1 MRPRLRFHIIIALTL
16 AVAVL
21 SCVQLRASAAAD
33 IPTPQQFLGF
43 RVGEDKKLARWEKIV
58 EYMRVIANG
67 SDRVRLS
74 ELGKTTNNN
83 PLILLEISSAESIK
97 NLDHL
102 KQLERKLYFQG
113 GAPTDAERDEIFR
126 SGKAVVFVSCNI
138 HSTEIGSSQ
147 MVLELVHRLA
157 TEDSPLVKKI
167 LDNVIF
173 LLVPSLNPDGQII
186 VTDWYNKNVGTE
198 YEASPLPW
206 LYHPYI
212 GHDNNRDMYMF
223 TQKESQLTARVLWHD
238 WFPSVWLD
246 EHQMGSQ
253 GARIFVMPATDP
265 INQNVHPLIYR
276 WNGILG
282 QSQAAALEAAGK
294 EGIIYNSTY
303 TNFWQGAMAWS
314 GWWHNQVGLLTE
326 VASARIASP
335 IEQRKA
341 QAGRA
346 AAPAPEE
353 DFQAQQ
359 RRQMENPN
367 EPLPPPRDITPRT
380 EYPRPWM
387 GGKWTLRDIVDYEL
401 IATMALLETA
411 ADHREQLLKQI
422 YEVNRA
428 TVEAGAKGDPAA
440 IIIPVEKQHDPRE
453 AAHLVERL
461 QMAGVEVSRAEAEF
475 EADDKK
481 YAAGT
486 FVIPMNQ
493 VFARYAKD
501 LLEKQTYPEVRR
513 SPNSPPEPPYDVTA
527 WSLGMQMGVET
538 VFAKKPL
545 PESAKLSRL
554 AAAPKLAGEVRGDGN
569 RFSFDYAGAD
579 SAIAVNRLLK
589 GGVQTDIVLLSANEK
604 PRVSG
609 VGAPREL
616 LQALSRDLG
625 IVIQTAGA
633 AGGKP
638 GKSAK
643 QADKSATQPDK
654 SAKQPDRSATP
665 PEKSATQPDK
675 MLPVSSLRLRAPR
688 IGLYQSWTSNMDEGW
703 TRWVLEQYEF
713 PYTTLHNADI
723 KAGKLREKFDA
734 IILPDQQPRD
744 ILTGYD
750 FKTVRAEYRGG
761 IGDEGLEALRQFIHE
776 GGTLI
781 AMGASCDLMIDKF
794 PIPVRNLKRGLTRD
808 QHFAPGTIVRVQ
820 VDNTHPLGLGM
831 PSESYGFY
839 NNSPF
844 FSLVEGFSSQKAS
857 VVARYPNSDVVASG
871 WLKGEELMA
880 GRAAVISV
888 EMNPGR
894 IVLFGLRP
902 QHRAQTHA
910 TFSMLFNVI
919 YSAAAEA
926 VSARVSSAQGG
937 DD

>member
-1 MRPRLRFHIIIALTL
+1 MLSRRVSATFGIL
-16 AVAVL
+16 VVL
-21 SCVQLRASAAAD
+21 SVLLFVPQRRVFAGAD
-33 IPTPQQFLGF
+33 EIPTPEKFLGF

-58 EYMRVIANG
+58 EYTRIVANLSG
-67 SDRVRLS
+67 RVRFR

-83 PLILLEISSAESIK
+83 PFILLEISAPDTIK
-97 NLDHL
+97 NLDRF

-113 GAPTDAERDEIFR
+113 GAPTDADRDEIFH
-126 SGKAVVFVSCNI
+126 SGKAVVLVTCNI

-157 TEDSPLVKKI
+157 TEESPLVNKI

-198 YEASPLPW
+198 YESSPLPW
-206 LYHPYI
+206 LYHPYV

-223 TQKESQLTARVLWHD
+223 TQKESQLAARLLWHD

-282 QSQAAALEAAGK
+282 QAQAAALETAGK

-326 VASARIASP
+326 VASVRVASP

-341 QAGRA
+341 QPGRTA
-346 AAPAPEE
+346 TPVPEE
-353 DFQAQQ
+353 DFQTQQ
-359 RRQMENPN
+359 RRQMENPT

-411 ADHREQLLKQI
+411 ADQRESLLKQI

-428 TVEAGAKGDPAA
+428 TVEAGTKGDPAA
-440 IIIPVEKQHDPRE
+440 VVIPVDKQHDSRE
-453 AAHLVERL
+453 ACHLVERL
-461 QMAGVEVSRAEAEF
+461 QMAGVEVSRADAEF
-475 EADDKK
+475 EADGKK

-501 LLEKQTYPEVRR
+501 LLEKQSYPEVRR
-513 SPNSPPEPPYDVTA
+513 SPNSPPELPYDVTA

-538 VFAKKPL
+538 RFIKKPL
-545 PESAKLSRL
+545 PPGMKLTKL
-554 AAAPKLAGEVRGDGN
+554 DTAPKPAGEVRGEGA
-569 RFSFDYAGAD
+569 RFSFSYDGAD

-589 GGVQTDIVLLSANEK
+589 AGVQTDILLLSSNEK

-609 VGAPREL
+609 VGAPREI
-616 LQALSRDLG
+616 LQSLSRDLG
-625 IVIQTAGA
+625 LLIQMAPGA
-633 AGGKP
+633 EDKSS
-638 GKSAK
+638 KSA
-643 QADKSATQPDK
+643 
-654 SAKQPDRSATP
+654 RST
-665 PEKSATQPDK
+665 DK
-675 MLPVSSLRLRAPR
+675 MLPLATLRLQTPR
-688 IGLYQSWTSNMDEGW
+688 VGLYQSWTANMDEGW

-713 PYTTLHNADI
+713 PYATLHNADV

-744 ILTGYD
+744 ILNGFD
-750 FKTVRAEYRGG
+750 FKSVRQEYRDG
-761 IGDEGLEALRQFIHE
+761 IGEEGVEALREFVRS

-781 AMGASCDLMIDKF
+781 TMGASCDLAIDKF

-808 QHFAPGTIVRVQ
+808 QHFAPGTIVRIQ
-820 VDNTHPLGLGM
+820 VDTSNPLGFGM
-831 PSESYGFY
+831 PSESFGFY

-844 FSLVEGFSSQKAS
+844 FALVEGFSSQKAS

-880 GRAAVISV
+880 GHAALVSI
-888 EMNPGR
+888 ETNPGR

-902 QHRAQTHA
+902 QSRAQTHA
-910 TFSMLFNVI
+910 TFPLLFNALNW
-919 YSAAAEA
+919 SAAKGPGT
-926 VSARVSSAQGG
+926 Q
-937 DD
+937 